1 MAIQGQKCTLG
12 SVPSPPQG
20 MANSKRMN
28 IVGKRSGK
36 SRATSGRAAG
46 KKKTRKTNA
55 KQNVGRM
62 LSNFDK
68 LVMDPCHGP
77 LVRAP
82 GFSDGV
88 GIVERQ
94 RATISLDAAQGYIVW
109 FPSYQGAGAGV
120 SFAPQNGLIFT
131 PGATNV
137 APVNTT
143 ASPLGTAAATSGV
156 WLDDPAYTQLAGSAF
171 SRARGIAGCL
181 QLEFL
186 GALSSIKGQ
195 VALISNM
202 TLANLNL
209 AASGSLAGTLTLPTV
224 DQMFRY
230 AATRE
235 RLDLKGHEV
244 RFRPTDLDCK
254 LRGDSISYMGAQQT
268 HGTVPDALFWS
279 GTVGAVAATIATAS
293 PELATGIVIAWR
305 SCTGI
310 VGDLTCNMVKVSEYE
325 LAMNANLVEQPYKP
339 AVPGVTIASTVD
351 KLFKMMPEWPIG
363 SVIKGMDAASRL
375 LMASRTY
382 APGRGVRGTSYPA
395 MIMDGEL

>member
-1 MAIQGQKCTLG
+1 M
-12 SVPSPPQG
+12 PS
-20 MANSKRMN
+20 SKRMN

-36 SRATSGRAAG
+36 ARATSGRAAG
-46 KKKTRKTNA
+46 KQMTRKNKRGA
-55 KQNVGRM
+55 SGGRM
-62 LSNFDK
+62 LSSFDK

-94 RATISLDAAQGYIVW
+94 RATTSLDTAQGYIVW

-120 SFAPQNGLIFT
+120 SFAPQNGLIYT
-131 PGATNV
+131 PANTTT
-137 APVNTT
+137 APVNT
-143 ASPLGTAAATSGV
+143 AADPLGTAATTSGV
-156 WLDDPAYTQLAGSAF
+156 WLGDPAYSQLSGAAF

-202 TLANLNL
+202 TLSNLNL
-209 AASGSLAGTLTLPTV
+209 AASGSPAGTLLLPTV

-230 AATRE
+230 AAVRE

-244 RFRPTDLDCK
+244 KFRPTDLDCK
-254 LRGDSISYMGAQQT
+254 LRGDSITYQGSQQA
-268 HGTVPDALFWS
+268 HGSVPDALFWS
-279 GTVGAVAATIATAS
+279 GSVGSVATVLATSS
-293 PELATGIVIAWR
+293 PELATGVVIAWR
-305 SCTGI
+305 STSA
-310 VGDLTCNMVKVSEYE
+310 VAGDLTCNIVKVSEYE

-339 AVPGVTIASTVD
+339 ITPGVTIASTID
-351 KLFKMMPEWPIG
+351 KLFKTMPEWPIG
-363 SVIKGMDAASRL
+363 SVVKGADAVTRL